1 MNVQKANIKLI
12 EAELRNYKETL
23 KDIENMREEII
34 EGSTYQE
41 VSVQTGTTGNST
53 YNKASRLLSSRGLI
67 EAEKR
72 VEAIEYTIG
81 VLKSCPEP
89 KKLQLLKLKYFA
101 REFTDYGIQIHLNI
115 EKTTFYRWRKEIL
128 SIVADRLGW
137 QI

>member
-23 KDIENMREEII
+23 KDIENMREEIL
-34 EGSTYQE
+34 EGSAYQE
-41 VSVQTGTTGNST
+41 VAVQCGVGNST
-53 YNKASRLLSSRGLI
+53 LSKASRLLTSRALI
-67 EAEKR
+67 EAQKR

-89 KKLQLLKLKYFA
+89 RKYDLLRMKYF
-101 REFTDYGIQIHLNI
+101 EKVLTDYGIMQELNV
-115 EKTTFYRWRKEIL
+115 EKTCFYKWRKEIL
-128 SIVADRLGW
+128 GIMAERLGW

>member
-23 KDIENMREEII
+23 KDVENMREEII
-34 EGSTYQE
+34 EGSSYQE
-41 VSVQTGTTGNST
+41 VSVQTGTTGDNT
-53 YNKASRLLSSRGLI
+53 YNKASRLMTSRALL

-89 KKLQLLKLKYFA
+89 KKFQLLELKYFA
-101 REFTDYGIQIHLNI
+101 KEYTDYGIMIKLNV